1 MDRNAETAVAVLSVF
16 GHSHGHAAVG
26 GSVGLVDAS
35 ALAAEIRF
43 L

>member
-1 MDRNAETAVAVLSVF
+1 MDRDTETAVAVLSVF
-16 GHSHGHAAVG
+16 GHSHSHAAVG
-26 GSVGLVDAS
+26 GSVGLKDAA